1 MPQFWLEDFAPQL
14 VWLVLSF
21 AAMYLLMAKVALPRV
36 ADILETRQDRIA
48 DDLDQAEQLKQ
59 QAETVIAEYEAALQE
74 ARSEAQ
80 AILAKTAAEAAE
92 VAEKRS
98 HEVADRLAA
107 QANEAAQRIAKAKEE
122 ALGDL
127 ADVSAELAKAAAER
141 LIGAGV
147 PDDDVRAAVTDATGR
162 VR

>member
-80 AILAKTAAEAAE
+80 AILARTAAEAAE
-92 VAEKRS
+92 AAEKRS